1 MVDRRIE
8 GLALVVGWNRLLSG
22 ESLRRS
28 KAWKGGRRSGKNQYR
43 EGMQVGE
50 SVKLCG
56 GISIEDVEVVE
67 D

>member
-22 ESLRRS
+22 VSS
-28 KAWKGGRRSGKNQYR
+28 KIEGLKGGRRSGKNQYR